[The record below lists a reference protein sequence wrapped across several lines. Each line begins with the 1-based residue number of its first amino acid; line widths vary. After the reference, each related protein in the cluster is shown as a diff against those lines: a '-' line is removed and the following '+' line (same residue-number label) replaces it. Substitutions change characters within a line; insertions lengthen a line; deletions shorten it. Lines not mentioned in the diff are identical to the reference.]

1 MSDLVLG
8 FELEEVLRDTKL
20 YPLGARAKDANG
32 NLFILVL
39 YNEGDGADAG
49 TQGHL
54 VCLLDTEFGP
64 FEVTADM
71 NSAAIPALRNRPM
84 GQLQV
89 TLADG
94 ERGWAQYKGYNRQ
107 DMISDGSVAQ
117 GERIMLHATT
127 TGGCDTAAGVAAQ
140 IGTALEDDG
149 AAALT
154 AGQVYLDIPL

>member
-1 MSDLVLG
+1 MTDLVHG
-8 FELEEVLRDTKL
+8 FQLDAVVIDTKL
-20 YPLGARAKDANG
+20 FKLGARAQDSNG
-32 NLFILVL
+32 SMFILVQ

-49 TQGHL
+49 TIGHL

-71 NSAAIPALRNRPM
+71 NSAVIPALRNRPM
-84 GQLQV
+84 GQLQA

-94 ERGWAQYKGYNRQ
+94 ERGWSQYKGYNRQ
-107 DMISDGSVAQ
+107 DMISDGAVAQ

-127 TGGCDTAAGVAAQ
+127 TGGGDTAAGGAAE
-140 IGTALEDDG
+140 IGTALENDG